1 MFASTLERQQVDK
14 VDVNSNVNMEMCTE
28 EEESENDEKTY
39 ILTDTETV
47 TVVSPR
53 PKRKAAQ
60 RANSSIHS
68 MLVKPMTLTMP
79 KTPDVLKYVSYF
91 TAVSCVTFRPRV

>member
-28 EEESENDEKTY
+28 EESENDEKTC
-39 ILTDTETV
+39 ILMDTETV

-60 RANSSIHS
+60 RANISIHS

-91 TAVSCVTFRPRV
+91 TAVNCVIFRPCV

>member
-1 MFASTLERQQVDK
+1 MFSSTLERQQVDD
-14 VDVNSNVNMEMCTE
+14 VDVNMEMCTE
-28 EEESENDEKTY
+28 EESKNDEKH

-60 RANSSIHS
+60 RANNSIHS

-91 TAVSCVTFRPRV
+91 TVVSCVIFRPRV